1 MLPARHHPRFALRSY
16 QGGGATHVHDH
27 AQAVFAL
34 VGSMALAMGDNRG
47 QVAEGTGA
55 LVPAQLPHLYSTA
68 GANRFVVLDF
78 DCAAPAGSFFSFD
91 AELSH
96 LLRYVNEL
104 GSRDSLAPDTE
115 MHATA
120 LLSAAVRCRLPGV
133 PRYTAPVRRALALM
147 HERFDKPLT
156 VAELAAAAGLSASHL
171 HAEFRRQLGK
181 SPARQL
187 ADVRLD
193 AAIERLRSSDE
204 AIAQIALAC
213 GYSEQSALNRA
224 LRRRLNTTPA
234 ALRRS

>member
-1 MLPARHHPRFALRSY
+1 MLQTRHPPRFALRSY
-16 QGGGATHVHDH
+16 QGAGATHVHEH
-27 AQAVFAL
+27 AQAVFSL
-34 VGSMALAMGDNRG
+34 VGSMALAMGENQG
-47 QVAEGTGA
+47 EVAEGTAA
-55 LVPAQLPHLYSTA
+55 LVPAQQPHLFSTA

-78 DCAAPAGSFFSFD
+78 ECAAPAGSFFRFD

-104 GSRDSLAPDTE
+104 GSRESLAPDVE
-115 MHATA
+115 MHASA
-120 LLSAAVRCRLPGV
+120 LLCAAVRCRLPGM

-147 HERFDKPLT
+147 QQRFDAPLT
-156 VAELAAAAGLSASHL
+156 VADLAAAAGLSASHL

-193 AAIERLRSSDE
+193 AAIERLRSSAE
-204 AIAQIALAC
+204 PIAQIALAC

-224 LRRRLNTTPA
+224 LRRRLGTTPA